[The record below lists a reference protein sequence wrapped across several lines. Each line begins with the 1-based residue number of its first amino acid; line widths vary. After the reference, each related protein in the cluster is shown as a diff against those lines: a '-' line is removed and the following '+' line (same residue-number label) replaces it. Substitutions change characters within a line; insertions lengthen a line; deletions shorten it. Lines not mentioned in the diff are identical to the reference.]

1 MEYPG
6 SFIKGTYRDQL
17 FDAEGIM
24 KYDSGWNDN
33 TIMNSFHVLLA
44 RLVTHDADLF
54 KDQPRS
60 LVMRFGKFSNAW
72 TSLAVA
78 PAEENLTDPYPD
90 FFLQENSGLV
100 VAYLDDNGVAQ
111 TNPSN
116 RVQITTTLGP
126 KMPADAV
133 CPLGEFAVYIR
144 YGTPA
149 NNPVSPDDH
158 IINHVRHYLI
168 SKAPTDT
175 LIRQIRFT
183 F

>member
-24 KYDSGWNDN
+24 KYDSDWNDN
-33 TIMNSFHVLLA
+33 TIMKSFRMLLA
-44 RLVTHDADLF
+44 RLVRHDDAFF
-54 KDQPRS
+54 KAQSIS
-60 LVMRFGKFSNAW
+60 LVMRFGKYNDTW
-72 TSLAVA
+72 TSLTVA
-78 PAEENLTDPYPD
+78 PDDENLNGPWD
-90 FFLQENSGLV
+90 FVLQEQQGLE

-116 RVQITTTLGP
+116 RVQIIATLGP
-126 KMPADAV
+126 KIPEDAV

-144 YGTPA
+144 FGA
-149 NNPVSPDDH
+149 SDDH
-158 IINHVRHYLI
+158 IINHVRHHLI
-168 SKAPTDT
+168 SKASTDT